1 MQVDRRLG
9 WITDSQMVVSVVSD
23 VHPLGRPPIHAR
35 MRIIQSLME
44 LVGN

>member
-1 MQVDRRLG
+1 MDAFSYLSVLISLILGLAITQVLKAVRG
-9 WITDSQMVVSVVSD
+9 I
-23 VHPLGRPPIHAR
+23 IHAR